1 MLVSKKK
8 LDLVHDIQGL
18 AMQIKDI
25 HVYYQQNIQL
35 LQVYII
41 QGHKHRFNVSVYLD
55 SNNAVEKLENIKMNL
70 ELILKNEHLEGV
82 KYEIL

>member
-1 MLVSKKK
+1 MLVSKKE

-41 QGHKHRFNVSVYLD
+41 QGHEHRFNESVYLD
-55 SNNAVEKLENIKMNL
+55 YNNAVEKLENIKMNL